1 MDNVEDYYMAEE
13 NLWGAERGAFVSPVS
28 LSLQISLAFLPGLVH
43 GLGVGVVFVGFWF
56 FVVFLFRGNLS
67 SISTNSS
74 CWPTMSRTSPAMQE
88 KNGCLWRLSS
98 NIALSSTEAMMFF
111 GGATTYEATKGSLD
125 DVLMS
130 ILLQFRASDT
140 HEAKWREGC

>member
-28 LSLQISLAFLPGLVH
+28 LSLQISVAFLPGLVP

-56 FVVFLFRGNLS
+56 FVVFFFRGNLS

-88 KNGCLWRLSS
+88 KKLS
-98 NIALSSTEAMMFF
+98 F
-111 GGATTYEATKGSLD
+111 
-125 DVLMS
+125 
-130 ILLQFRASDT
+130 
-140 HEAKWREGC
+140 